1 MKIIFLT
8 LVKIQNIEER
18 GIYSD
23 LLRKFRDEGHDV
35 FIVSPLE
42 RRYKKPTVLIN
53 KGKVK
58 LLNVKTFNVQKVNVI
73 EKGNNY
79 QASEEDLKYFK
90 DTFETLVF
98 KKDFSNIFKLEKIKM
113 FILEIL

>member
-1 MKIIFLT
+1 MKKF
-8 LVKIQNIEER
+8 LVK
-18 GIYSD
+18 
-23 LLRKFRDEGHDV
+23 
-35 FIVSPLE
+35 
-42 RRYKKPTVLIN
+42 YKKKNEKLNLIF
-53 KGKVK
+53 KGN
-58 LLNVKTFNVQKVNVI
+58 LNILNNTINFQNI